1 MVLYIGIIFIF
12 RVGPAQSAGAVDP
25 LREVSM
31 KTAVELKNKTVLI
44 TGAAGF
50 IGSAL
55 VRRLLS
61 ADDAPANIVGVDN
74 LNDYYDP
81 ALKRY
86 RLDRFAECAAGSAS
100 SWTFR
105 LGDISDKAFVE
116 SLFAEFAPSVVV
128 NMAAQTGVRYSI
140 DHPDVYMLAN
150 VMGFFNIL
158 ESCRRSLDCGGPG
171 VEHLVFASSSSVY
184 GNCPKVP
191 FEVTDRTDSPVS
203 LYAATKKSNELMAH
217 AYAKLYDL
225 PVTGLRFFTVYGPAG
240 RPDMFYYSAA
250 DTLVKGGSI
259 RIFNYGRCKR
269 DFTYI
274 DDVVE
279 GVSRVMRGAPAR
291 RTGDDGLPTPP
302 YALYNIGRGRPEPL
316 PEFIDALQ
324 NELIRAGLLPADY
337 DLAAHREFLPM
348 QRGDVPVTFADCSAL
363 ERDFGFRPH
372 VDFRDGVRK
381 FVSWYRDYH
390 AAK

>member
-1 MVLYIGIIFIF
+1 
-12 RVGPAQSAGAVDP
+12 
-25 LREVSM
+25 M
-31 KTAVELKNKTVLI
+31 KTRIELKNKTVLV

-61 ADDAPANIVGVDN
+61 DGDPMNIVGVDN
-74 LNDYYDP
+74 VNDYYDP
-81 ALKRY
+81 ALKEY
-86 RLDRFAECAAGSAS
+86 RLNLVSDCAAKSVS

-105 LGDISDKAFVE
+105 RGDISDKAFVE
-116 SLFAEFAPSVVV
+116 GVFAEFKPSVVV
-128 NMAAQTGVRYSI
+128 NLAAQTGVRYSI

-158 ESCRRSLDCGGPG
+158 ESCRRSLEGGGPA

-184 GNCPKVP
+184 GNGPKVP

-217 AYAKLYDL
+217 AYCKLYDI
-225 PVTGLRFFTVYGPAG
+225 PATGLRFFTVYGPAG

-250 DTLVKGGSI
+250 ATLVKGGSI
-259 RIFNYGRCKR
+259 KIFNYGRCKR
-269 DFTYI
+269 DFTYV

-279 GVSRVMRGAPAR
+279 GVWRVMRGAPAR
-291 RTGDDGLPTPP
+291 RTGEDGLPTPP
-302 YALYNIGRGRPEPL
+302 FALYNIGRGRPEPL

-324 NELIRAGLLPADY
+324 NELIRAGLLPRDY
-337 DLAAHREFLPM
+337 DLEAHRELLPM
-348 QRGDVPVTFADCSAL
+348 QRGDVPVTFADCTAL
-363 ERDFGFRPH
+363 ERDYGFRPQ

-381 FVSWYRDYH
+381 FVEWYRDYH
-390 AAK
+390 GAK

>member
-1 MVLYIGIIFIF
+1 
-12 RVGPAQSAGAVDP
+12 
-25 LREVSM
+25 
-31 KTAVELKNKTVLI
+31 
-44 TGAAGF
+44 
-50 IGSAL
+50 
-55 VRRLLS
+55 
-61 ADDAPANIVGVDN
+61 
-74 LNDYYDP
+74 
-81 ALKRY
+81 
-86 RLDRFAECAAGSAS
+86 
-100 SWTFR
+100 
-105 LGDISDKAFVE
+105 
-116 SLFAEFAPSVVV
+116 
-128 NMAAQTGVRYSI
+128 
-140 DHPDVYMLAN
+140 
-150 VMGFFNIL
+150 
-158 ESCRRSLDCGGPG
+158 
-171 VEHLVFASSSSVY
+171 
-184 GNCPKVP
+184 
-191 FEVTDRTDSPVS
+191 
-203 LYAATKKSNELMAH
+203 MAH

-337 DLAAHREFLPM
+337 DLAAHRELLPM

>member
-1 MVLYIGIIFIF
+1 
-12 RVGPAQSAGAVDP
+12 
-25 LREVSM
+25 M
-31 KTAVELKNKTVLI
+31 KTRIELNNKTVLV

-61 ADDAPANIVGVDN
+61 APGTINVVGVDN

-81 ALKRY
+81 ALKEY
-86 RLDRFAECAAGSAS
+86 RLRLISDCAASSAS
-100 SWTFR
+100 TWTFR
-105 LGDISDKAFVE
+105 KGDISDKSFVE
-116 SLFAEFAPSVVV
+116 GVFAEFRPSVVV
-128 NMAAQTGVRYSI
+128 NLAAQPGVRYSI
-140 DHPDVYMLAN
+140 DHPDVYMLTN

-158 ESCRRSLDCGGPG
+158 ESCRKNPDGSPSG

-184 GNCPKVP
+184 GNGPKVP
-191 FEVTDRTDSPVS
+191 FAVTDRTDSPVS

-217 AYAKLYDL
+217 AYAKLYEI

-250 DTLVKGGSI
+250 DTLVRGGSI
-259 RIFNYGRCKR
+259 KIFNYGRCKR

-274 DDVVE
+274 DDVAE
-279 GVSRVMRGAPAR
+279 GLYRVMRGAPSR
-291 RTGDDGLPTPP
+291 QTGEDGLPIPT

-316 PEFIDALQ
+316 PEFIATLQ
-324 NELIRAGLLPADY
+324 SELIRAGLLPADY
-337 DLAAHREFLPM
+337 DLESHRELLPM
-348 QRGDVPVTFADCSAL
+348 QRGDVPVTFADCTAL
-363 ERDFGFRPH
+363 ERDYGFRPQ
-372 VDFRDGVRK
+372 VDFTDGVRK
-381 FVSWYRDYH
+381 FVEWYRDYYG